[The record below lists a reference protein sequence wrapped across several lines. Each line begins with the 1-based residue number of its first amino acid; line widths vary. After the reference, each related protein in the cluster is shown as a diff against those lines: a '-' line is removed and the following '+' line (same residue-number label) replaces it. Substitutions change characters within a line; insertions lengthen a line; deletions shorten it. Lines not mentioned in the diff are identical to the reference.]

1 MTKIIFGQKL
11 RMDISLTFM
20 KKSSQLT
27 PLFSQLTVQKLIFL
41 HFFDFKNYSKGTSG
55 FVSKKIFGQKLPMV
69 ISLTFMKKSPQ
80 LTPLF
85 SQLTVQKLIF
95 LT

>member
-1 MTKIIFGQKL
+1 MKRKKVHKLIFFQFFDFEKLFYGTYGFVTKIIFGQKL
-11 RMDISLTFM
+11 RMD
-20 KKSSQLT
+20 
-27 PLFSQLTVQKLIFL
+27 
-41 HFFDFKNYSKGTSG
+41 
-55 FVSKKIFGQKLPMV
+55 